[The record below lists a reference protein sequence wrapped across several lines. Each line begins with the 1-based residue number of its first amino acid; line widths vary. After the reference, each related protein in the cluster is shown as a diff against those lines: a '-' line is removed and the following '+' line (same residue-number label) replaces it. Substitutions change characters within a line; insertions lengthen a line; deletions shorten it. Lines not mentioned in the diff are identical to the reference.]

1 MAYRLP
7 WQGSLWRKS
16 EEISPVLRIS
26 VTSDSDISID
36 FQLEGKLIGP
46 WVEEL
51 RQLSNT
57 ALLGNKTVTLDLKKL
72 WFTDLEGAGL
82 LRELHQRQVS
92 EINCSQFITQQL
104 LAVHRPTIEGEAP
117 VTRPVE
123 NQTWSRNA
131 RGANVTKT
139 NFAESR

>member
-1 MAYRLP
+1 MARE
-7 WQGSLWRKS
+7 SL

-92 EINCSQFITQQL
+92 QINCSQFITQQL
-104 LAVHRPTIEGEAP
+104 LAVHQRTIEGDAP
-117 VTRPVE
+117 AMTKTSEKAQPIE
-123 NQTWSRNA
+123 NHTWSRNA
-131 RGANVTKT
+131 RGANVTKP
-139 NFAESR
+139 